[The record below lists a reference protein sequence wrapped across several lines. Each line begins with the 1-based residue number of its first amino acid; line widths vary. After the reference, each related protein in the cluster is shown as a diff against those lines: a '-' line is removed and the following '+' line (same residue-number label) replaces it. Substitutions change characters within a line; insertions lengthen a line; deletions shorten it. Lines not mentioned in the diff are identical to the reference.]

1 MSNPAG
7 VPTEAELQAESVGPR
22 VTEDA
27 LAKHI
32 SKVDYFVHP
41 GSQLTICVITM
52 LNGYTVTGE
61 SACADPANFKKDVG
75 ERFALESARKK
86 IWPLLGYV
94 LKEELYKQSQMG
106 QGDTFLDRMKN
117 ERTELNTKLEK
128 LSNFISG
135 NVQFNELDK
144 DDQELLLQQSD
155 FMRMYMSILDTRI
168 HKASS

>member
-7 VPTEAELQAESVGPR
+7 VPTEAELQAGSVGPR

-75 ERFALESARKK
+75 ERFALESARNK

-106 QGDTFLDRMKN
+106 QGNTFLDRLKN
-117 ERTELNTKLEK
+117 EAVELEDKLNKLNTFINDNEQYISLPVEK
-128 LSNFISG
+128 QTLLTIQSQQMKMYLNTLNLRI
-135 NVQFNELDK
+135 K
-144 DDQELLLQQSD
+144 QE
-155 FMRMYMSILDTRI
+155 
-168 HKASS
+168 